1 MRSGFV
7 TKEMEHVFGGLLE
20 VSFSGESGE
29 GNFFGEKVDF
39 QDITFVECVFKI
51 TFPAAV
57 MFEGWT
63 NVPTNFAVLPEGS
76 ACIGGDMGDNPGA
89 WWGEW
94 SAVEI
99 KVPKE

>member
-1 MRSGFV
+1 
-7 TKEMEHVFGGLLE
+7 MEHVFGGLLE
-20 VSFSGESGE
+20 ISFAGESGE
-29 GNFFGEKVDF
+29 RNFFGEKVDF